1 MKGGSRPHG
10 AGGKRKK
17 GVADRPPSAAAT
29 TRAPRPTRFNLNPVS
44 PSGFAFILL
53 SVQTLNPKP

>member
-17 GVADRPPSAAAT
+17 GAADRPPSAAAT
-29 TRAPRPTRFNLNPVS
+29 TRAPRPSRFNLNLVS
-44 PSGFAFILL
+44 PSGFGVCSIVCA
-53 SVQTLNPKP
+53 NPKP